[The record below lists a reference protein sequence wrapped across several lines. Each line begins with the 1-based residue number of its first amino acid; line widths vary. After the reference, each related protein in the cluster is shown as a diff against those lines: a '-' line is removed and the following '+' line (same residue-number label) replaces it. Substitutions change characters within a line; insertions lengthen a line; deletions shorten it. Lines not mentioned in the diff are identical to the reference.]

1 MTVIIGARAIKIEM
15 VNNIVANS
23 GEINVET
30 KHDFKVNYAEDGE
43 HCRAFIQIG
52 IQAQDRPETLKIACD
67 MVGDFSIAKVE
78 TDEDKKKAHV
88 ECYRLLFPYAQS
100 LLARLCTDAVL
111 PPFYFPQMDM
121 KEELVT
127 VTD

>member
-1 MTVIIGARAIKIEM
+1 MAVIIGARAIKIEM

-43 HCRAFIQIG
+43 HCRAFLQIG
-52 IQAQDRPETLKIACD
+52 IQAKDRPESLKIACD
-67 MVGDFSIAKVE
+67 MAGDFSVAKVE

-100 LLARLCTDAVL
+100 LLVRLCAEASL
-111 PPFYFPQMDM
+111 PPFYFPQMAM
-121 KEELVT
+121 T
-127 VTD
+127 VEDVQITD